1 MDSEN
6 NLFGHSILENQIQ
19 ALSRTMSVFKDFAG
33 LENLEKNLMTFMDL
47 QELYWS
53 AVNRAVVQ
61 FSNGIDFEIVRNWW
75 WSFDMW
81 GLM

>member
-33 LENLEKNLMTFMDL
+33 LENLEKNLMTFMDP
-47 QELYWS
+47 QELY
-53 AVNRAVVQ
+53 
-61 FSNGIDFEIVRNWW
+61 
-75 WSFDMW
+75 
-81 GLM
+81 